1 MRGVRWGGWG
11 WLLAASV
18 MIAASLGG
26 SAETHAVAA
35 PLKLGLMM
43 NFSQGATGRAFERQ
57 RAFELAIKHVNAGGG
72 VLGQPVMA
80 ATADTA
86 RDPLAA
92 VAAARRLIEVE
103 GVHAIVGPASS
114 AVALAVAQQVT
125 GPAGIP
131 TISPSA
137 TSPELTVAADGDYL
151 FRTALSDTAQG
162 PVLARVTRERG
173 FDNVGLLY
181 RDDAWGRGL
190 AGTFAGAWDG
200 AVTAVAFEPGQTGF
214 AAELPRS
221 AAAGAQALV
230 VVAGEQETVAILRGA
245 IKRGLYRRFI
255 FGDASK
261 SPCVALEVGAEHLH
275 GMYGTA
281 GAAAPESAT
290 AAAWRAAYVAEHGTP
305 PVFAYVRETYD
316 AAIALALAAQ
326 AAGSTRGDAIR
337 DRLRDVGG
345 APGVTVNAGAEG
357 VAAALRILAEGGE
370 VNYEGA
376 AATLDWDRHG
386 DLRRGHI
393 GVWRFTRDGRIE
405 DLEAVPF
412 IHGVDMSKP
421 KPTDR

>member
-1 MRGVRWGGWG
+1 MGRVG
-11 WLLAASV
+11 LAAGGKRDDRRT
-18 MIAASLGG
+18 LGG
-26 SAETHAVAA
+26 SADTHAVAA

-114 AVALAVAQQVT
+114 AVALAVALQVT

-230 VVAGEQETVAILRGA
+230 VVAGEQETVAILREA
-245 IKRGLYRRFI
+245 IKRGLYRRFS

-261 SPCVALEVGAEHLH
+261 SPGVALEVGAEHLH

-281 GAAAPESAT
+281 GALPRKAPPPPPGGRPTWRSTALHRYSPMCERPTPPPSLSPSRPKPPEAPAVTPSAT
-290 AAAWRAAYVAEHGTP
+290 GCGTSAA
-305 PVFAYVRETYD
+305 
-316 AAIALALAAQ
+316 
-326 AAGSTRGDAIR
+326 
-337 DRLRDVGG
+337 
-345 APGVTVNAGAEG
+345 
-357 VAAALRILAEGGE
+357 
-370 VNYEGA
+370 
-376 AATLDWDRHG
+376 
-386 DLRRGHI
+386 RR
-393 GVWRFTRDGRIE
+393 V
-405 DLEAVPF
+405 
-412 IHGVDMSKP
+412 
-421 KPTDR
+421 

>member
-1 MRGVRWGGWG
+1 MTDNRWRGWG
-11 WLLAASV
+11 RLLAASV
-18 MIAASLGG
+18 VIAGSLGANG
-26 SAETHAVAA
+26 EDHAVAA

-57 RAFELAIKHVNAGGG
+57 RSFELAIKHVNAAGG
-72 VLGQPVMA
+72 VLGQPVET

-86 RDPLAA
+86 GNPSAA
-92 VAAARRLIEVE
+92 VAAARHLIEVE
-103 GVHAIVGPASS
+103 GVHGIVGPASS
-114 AVALAVAQQVT
+114 AVVLAVAKQAT

-131 TISPSA
+131 TISPSG
-137 TSPELTVAADGDYL
+137 TSPELTAADDGDYL

-190 AGTFAGAWDG
+190 AGTFAGAWG
-200 AVTAVAFEPGQTGF
+200 AAVTAVPFDPGQTGF
-214 AAELPRS
+214 ATELRRS
-221 AAAGAQALV
+221 AAGGAQALV
-230 VVAGEQETVAILRGA
+230 IVAGEQETVAILREA
-245 IKRGLYRRFI
+245 IEHGVYRHFT

-261 SPCVALEVGAEHLH
+261 SPDVARKVGAGHLY

-281 GAAAPESAT
+281 GAAAPEST
-290 AAAWRAAYVAEHGTP
+290 SAAVWRASYEAAYGGP
-305 PVFAYVRETYD
+305 PVFAYVKETYD
-316 AAIALALAAQ
+316 ATIGLALAAQ
-326 AAGSTRGDAIR
+326 AAGSTRGEAIR
-337 DRLRDVGG
+337 DRLRAIGS
-345 APGVTVNAGAEG
+345 APGVETNAGPEG
-357 VAAALRILAEGGE
+357 VAAALRILAGGGE

-412 IHGVDMSKP
+412 VYDADPP
-421 KPTDR
+421 KPDPMGR